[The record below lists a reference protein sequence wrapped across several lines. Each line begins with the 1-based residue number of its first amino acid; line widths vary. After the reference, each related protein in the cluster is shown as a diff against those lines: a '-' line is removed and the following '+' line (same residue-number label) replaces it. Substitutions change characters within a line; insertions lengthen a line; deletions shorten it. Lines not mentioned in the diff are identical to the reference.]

1 MLTIKLSNGDVREW
15 IKGTYDKYDI
25 QDRFFVVIRGDQWV
39 GMYGLD
45 SIVSVEVRWCK
56 DEPID

>member
-15 IKGTYDKYDI
+15 IKGTYDEYDI
-25 QDRFFVVIRGDQWV
+25 QGRFFVVIRGNQWV

-45 SIVSVEVRWCK
+45 SIVSVEVEQ
-56 DEPID
+56 DEID